1 MRSTAKRDVT
11 IGLTAEAKIPS
22 LIQVSPEPLVPAF
35 FLDSS
40 SPVRMVNPQEIR
52 RLSQLASVIV
62 LISKASAKELEPLR
76 VAKSSTDSTKTG
88 LLGELINTEKL
99 LKTEDPENQSAFG
112 EVAINFPEMVVY
124 RNGEV
129 TDFTNIEFK
138 TLKYLVQNPRRVISR
153 DELLNKVW
161 GYHNYPCTRTVDNT
175 ILKLRQKL
183 ERNPSRPI
191 HFRTIHG
198 AGYKFVP
205 EAPPTTVSRHKRGK
219 KGV

>member
-1 MRSTAKRDVT
+1 MRSAVKRGVP
-11 IGLTAEAKIPS
+11 ISLTPKARIPQ
-22 LIQVSPEPLVPAF
+22 LIRMSPGPLVPAV

-40 SPVRMVNPQEIR
+40 NPVRMVNPQEIW

-62 LISKASAKELEPLR
+62 LISKVSGEETEPLG
-76 VAKSSTDSTKTG
+76 VAAKSSTESTQSDF
-88 LLGELINTEKL
+88 LGALNNTVEP
-99 LKTEDPENQSAFG
+99 LKSPDPGNLSTFG
-112 EVAINFPEMVVY
+112 EVTINFPEMVAY
-124 RNGEV
+124 RNDEV
-129 TDFTNIEFK
+129 IDFTNIEFK

-161 GYHNYPCTRTVDNT
+161 GYDNYPCTRTVDNT

-205 EAPPTTVSRHKRGK
+205 EAPPTTASRH
-219 KGV
+219 

>member
-1 MRSTAKRDVT
+1 MRSAVKRGVPISLT
-11 IGLTAEAKIPS
+11 PKARIPQLIRMSPGL
-22 LIQVSPEPLVPAF
+22 LVPAV

-40 SPVRMVNPQEIR
+40 NPVRMVNPQEIW

-62 LISKASAKELEPLR
+62 LISKASAEELKPLAV

-88 LLGELINTEKL
+88 LLGALNNAVER
-99 LKTEDPENQSAFG
+99 LKTAAPENQSAFG
-112 EVAINFPEMVVY
+112 EVRINFPEMVAY
-124 RNGEV
+124 RNDEV
-129 TDFTNIEFK
+129 IDFTNIEFK

-161 GYHNYPCTRTVDNT
+161 GYDSYPCTRTVDNT

-183 ERNPSRPI
+183 ERNPSRPK

-205 EAPPTTVSRHKRGK
+205 EARPSTVSRH
-219 KGV
+219 